1 MQGFFCR
8 RVRQNYPSGFA
19 VRVRQMPDFC
29 RSRTYLNNAGSQ
41 GVLSG
46 CFLFGAKYARP
57 AEQKLPTRGILLVCG
72 FIPKPLKSTSKGC
85 RLSAV
90 GIKGVSAADISV
102 IPQSNIKGVFYE
114 EVLRVIKVD
123 NLRKEFKKTIKDPG
137 VLGSLKALVHPHN
150 EKVVA
155 VDDISF
161 SVPEGEI
168 LGFIGPNGAGKS
180 TVIKML
186 TGILTPTSGKC
197 TINGKNP
204 TEDRK
209 NYVRE
214 IGVVFGQRTQLW
226 WDLPLRET
234 YSVLK
239 EIYEVPEDKY
249 KKRMAFLNEVLDL
262 ESFITSPVRTLS
274 LGQRM
279 RADIAASLLHS
290 PKVLFLDEP
299 TIGLDVVVKDN
310 IRNAIEYINKQEKTT
325 VILTTHDLADIEL
338 LSKRIVMIDKGKNVF
353 DGTISE
359 LKSRYGQMR
368 ELHFDTDAENVSE
381 ILAYKEHFNFVDEDI
396 SVETEGTAVSVRFN
410 SAVVPV
416 SDMLS
421 YTLGKVKINDISVKD
436 ADIEEII
443 RRLYKQEG

>member
-1 MQGFFCR
+1 MIY
-8 RVRQNYPSGFA
+8 V
-19 VRVRQMPDFC
+19 
-29 RSRTYLNNAGSQ
+29 
-41 GVLSG
+41 
-46 CFLFGAKYARP
+46 
-57 AEQKLPTRGILLVCG
+57 E
-72 FIPKPLKSTSKGC
+72 
-85 RLSAV
+85 
-90 GIKGVSAADISV
+90 
-102 IPQSNIKGVFYE
+102 NI
-114 EVLRVIKVD
+114 
-123 NLRKEFKKTIKDPG
+123 RKEFKKTVKDPG
-137 VLGSLKALVHPHN
+137 LRGSVKSLFHPKS
-150 EKVVA
+150 ELVVA

-161 SVPEGEI
+161 HVPKGEI

-204 TEDRK
+204 REDRK
-209 NYVRE
+209 KYVKE

-234 YSVLK
+234 YGVLK
-239 EIYEVPEDKY
+239 EMYEVPDDSY
-249 KKRMAFLNEVLDL
+249 QKRMAFLNEVLDL
-262 ESFITSPVRTLS
+262 NSFITSPVRTLS

-310 IRNAIEYINKQEKTT
+310 IRRAVQYINEQEKTT
-325 VILTTHDLADIEL
+325 VILTTHDLADIEQ

-353 DGTISE
+353 DGAISE
-359 LKSRYGQMR
+359 LKAKYGQIR
-368 ELHFDTDAENVSE
+368 EFNYETDSPDLALKLDYTKHFSISE
-381 ILAYKEHFNFVDEDI
+381 DDVA
-396 SVETEGTAVSVRFN
+396 VEGEGKSIKVRFN
-410 SAVVPV
+410 SDAVSV

-421 YTLGKVKINDISVKD
+421 YTLSKINVSDISVKD

-443 RRLYKQEG
+443 RRLYKQGVKE